1 MRQVR
6 THAYLLRPIAAVLL
20 TVSLHAC
27 TQWILLPEPQ
37 SLASR
42 PRRTVRV
49 TTDGNPRHL
58 IVKYPTVS
66 ADSILWNDPAR
77 GSVPL
82 SEVEWVEARALNPV
96 ATGFFLLVGV
106 AFLGVVVF
114 QQ

>member
-6 THAYLLRPIAAVLL
+6 THTYLLRAIAAVLL
-20 TVSLHAC
+20 GVSLHGC

-37 SLASR
+37 SLAAR

-49 TTDGNPRHL
+49 TTDGDPRHL

-66 ADSILWNDPAR
+66 ADSILWNHPAR
-77 GSVPL
+77 GSVAL

-96 ATGFFLLVGV
+96 ATIFFFLVGV
-106 AFLGVVVF
+106 AFLGVVVV